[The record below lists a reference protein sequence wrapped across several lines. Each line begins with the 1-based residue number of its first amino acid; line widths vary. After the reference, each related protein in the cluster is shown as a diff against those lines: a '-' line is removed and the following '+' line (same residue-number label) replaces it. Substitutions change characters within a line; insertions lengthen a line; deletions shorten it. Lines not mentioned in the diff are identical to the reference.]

1 MFTVEIFYFPCNEP
15 FTLSPYFYDMEF
27 FEFVVLIIE
36 VLSAKRG
43 SRRISR
49 NFSMAGSR
57 PRCAQVQKD
66 GCGFLPV
73 AH

>member
-1 MFTVEIFYFPCNEP
+1 
-15 FTLSPYFYDMEF
+15 MEF

-36 VLSAKRG
+36 DLSAKRG

-57 PRCAQVQKD
+57 PRCAQVQED